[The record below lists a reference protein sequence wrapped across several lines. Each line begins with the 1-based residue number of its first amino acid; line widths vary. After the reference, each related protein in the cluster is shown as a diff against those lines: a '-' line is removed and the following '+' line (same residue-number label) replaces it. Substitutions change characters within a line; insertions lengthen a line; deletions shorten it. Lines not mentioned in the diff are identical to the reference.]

1 VFIIFY
7 LTYTFDPISIKF
19 IQPFLDDY
27 NTGSTQAKEKSRKA
41 GPTFPGMMELCNV
54 LLVNIKEYSE
64 N

>member
-27 NTGSTQAKEKSRKA
+27 NTGSTQVKERQ
-41 GPTFPGMMELCNV
+41 
-54 LLVNIKEYSE
+54 VNFARNDGIVQRVTSK